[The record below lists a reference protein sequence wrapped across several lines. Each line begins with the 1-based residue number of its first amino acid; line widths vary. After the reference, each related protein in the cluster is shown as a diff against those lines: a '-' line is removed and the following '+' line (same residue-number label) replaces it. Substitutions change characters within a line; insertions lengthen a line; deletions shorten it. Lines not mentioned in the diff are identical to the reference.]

1 MVTPVSR
8 PDRTAAVRRVLWA
21 VLFANLAVIL
31 IKVAVGLRSGS
42 IAVLGDAAHSGVDLL
57 NNVVGLLAIRAASE
71 PPDEEH
77 PYGHAKFETLGALAI
92 VGFLSITCYE
102 LVEGAVGRLVRGGD
116 GPRVDS
122 ITLAVLAAAMVINVG
137 VAWIE
142 ARKGRELDSAILLAD
157 ARHTAAD
164 VLVTLS
170 VIGGLVLVRLGWP
183 SADAWLAIVVAALV
197 ARSGYQILR
206 HTVPVLVDRRAV
218 EADRIR
224 RFVEGVPGVQK
235 VADVRSRGR
244 LPADAFVELTVQ
256 VDRSC
261 SVEEG
266 HAIADRVQAR
276 LEGEAGFV
284 AAVVHVEPHGV
295 VAGDQPE

>member
-1 MVTPVSR
+1 MVTPVSQ
-8 PDRTAAVRRVLWA
+8 PPRTAAVQRVLWA
-21 VLFANLAVIL
+21 VLVANLGVIV
-31 IKVAVGLRSGS
+31 IKLGVGLRSGS

-57 NNVVGLLAIRAASE
+57 NNVVGLLAIRAAAQ

-77 PYGHAKFETLGALAI
+77 PYGHAKFETIGALAI

-102 LVEGAVGRLVRGGD
+102 LVEGAVGRLVRGGA
-116 GPRVDS
+116 GPRVDA
-122 ITLAVLAAAMVINVG
+122 ITLSVLGSAMVVNVG

-142 ARKGRELDSAILLAD
+142 ARKGHELNSAILLAD

-164 VLVTLS
+164 VLVTVS
-170 VIGGLVLVRLGWP
+170 VIGGLILVRLGWP

-197 ARSGYQILR
+197 ARSGYQIVR

-218 EADRIR
+218 EADRVR
-224 RFVEGVPGVQK
+224 RFVESVPGVRK
-235 VADVRSRGR
+235 VSDVRSRGR

-256 VDRSC
+256 VDRQC

-266 HAIADRVQAR
+266 HAIADRVQTR
-276 LEGEAGFV
+276 LEREAGFA
-284 AAVVHVEPHGV
+284 AAVVHIEPHGEA
-295 VAGDQPE
+295 AGDQPG